1 MKFEYL
7 LFNLIILTG
16 PIVFSFDKTVVY
28 YKNWVRALFAT
39 LLSLVPFIIWDIWV
53 TGKHWHFNTQYTTDL
68 RILGLPPGEWLFF
81 ITVPFACLFIW
92 EILSTKNNANVFF
105 KIPVKIVAP
114 ILLALIVVFFV
125 TKKEYTFLV
134 FTSLLIVILL
144 DQILET
150 NLLFQQKTIR
160 LLLIVTGLILIFNG
174 YLTARPVVLYDDT
187 VNLGVRIFTIPLED
201 FFYGISHV
209 LLTVIFYE
217 RLERFSW
224 KKQFL

>member
-1 MKFEYL
+1 MKLEYL
-7 LFNLIILTG
+7 LFNLIVITG

-28 YKNWVRALFAT
+28 YKNWLRAFLAT
-39 LLSLVPFIIWDIWV
+39 LLSFIPYIVWDIGV
-53 TGKHWHFNTQYTTDL
+53 TGKHWHFNPEFTTNL
-68 RILGLPPGEWLFF
+68 RIIGLPPGEWLFF

-92 EILSTKNNANVFF
+92 EILSTKNNVKDFF
-105 KIPVKIVAP
+105 KIPVKIIAP
-114 ILLALIVVFFV
+114 LLIILIIVLFAA
-125 TKKEYTFLV
+125 KKEYTFLV
-134 FTSLLIVILL
+134 LTALLTVVLL
-144 DQILET
+144 DKILKT
-150 NLLFQQKTIR
+150 NLLFQQRTVR

-174 YLTARPVVLYDDT
+174 YLTARPVVLYNDA